1 MDTIATLNDKFSWR
15 RCLSIG
21 LLYKKS
27 IIYYLSGSAAV
38 SLLCFLLV
46 ELVNHSGGNVMAT
59 YSLTSLLVAAAL
71 YFSPIMFARRDDTV
85 MTLLPVKASEKLVFY
100 LLLVL
105 VVTPAVIEGIWYG
118 LNLIFS
124 MINKDWDVT
133 RMMYAYISES
143 GTDLKSILGDEN
155 ECQLKISQVIAGC
168 IQAFALIITGLY
180 VVLRSTLHRV
190 VKSMSSVL
198 GMIFFIMIMA
208 GVTGGVIAVAK
219 MSIDTD
225 PTELSAM
232 IVEEIMPY
240 MIVMWGAML
249 IYGLFMTYRIYRLL
263 ATRQAK
269 N

>member
-38 SLLCFLLV
+38 SLLCVLLV

-59 YSLTSLLVAAAL
+59 YSLTSLLVAAAF
-71 YFSPIMFARRDDTV
+71 YFSPIMFARRDDTI
-85 MTLLPVKASEKLVFY
+85 MTLLPVKTSEKLVFY

-105 VVTPAVIEGIWYG
+105 VVTPAVIESIWYG

-124 MINKDWDVT
+124 MINKDWDLTKVVS
-133 RMMYAYISES
+133 AYLSDS
-143 GTDLKSILGDEN
+143 GTNLGDEN

-198 GMIFFIMIMA
+198 GMIFFILIMA

-219 MSIDTD
+219 MSVDAD

-232 IVEEIMPY
+232 IIEEIMPY

>member
-1 MDTIATLNDKFSWR
+1 M
-15 RCLSIG
+15 
-21 LLYKKS
+21 
-27 IIYYLSGSAAV
+27 
-38 SLLCFLLV
+38 
-46 ELVNHSGGNVMAT
+46 
-59 YSLTSLLVAAAL
+59 
-71 YFSPIMFARRDDTV
+71 
-85 MTLLPVKASEKLVFY
+85 FY

-105 VVTPAVIEGIWYG
+105 VVTPAVIESIWYG

-124 MINKDWDVT
+124 MINKDWDLTKVVS
-133 RMMYAYISES
+133 AYLSDS
-143 GTDLKSILGDEN
+143 GTNLGDEN

-198 GMIFFIMIMA
+198 GMIFFILIMA

-225 PTELSAM
+225 PTELSAI
-232 IVEEIMPY
+232 IVEEMMPY

>member
-38 SLLCFLLV
+38 SLLCVLLV

-59 YSLTSLLVAAAL
+59 YSLTSLLVAAAF
-71 YFSPIMFARRDDTV
+71 YFSPIMFARRDDTI
-85 MTLLPVKASEKLVFY
+85 MTLLPVKTSEKLVFY

-105 VVTPAVIEGIWYG
+105 VVTPAVIESIWYG

-124 MINKDWDVT
+124 MINKDWDLTKVVS
-133 RMMYAYISES
+133 AYLSDS
-143 GTDLKSILGDEN
+143 GTNLGDEN

-198 GMIFFIMIMA
+198 GMIFFILIMA

-225 PTELSAM
+225 PTELSAI
-232 IVEEIMPY
+232 IVEEMMPY
-240 MIVMWGAML
+240 MIVS
-249 IYGLFMTYRIYRLL
+249 RC
-263 ATRQAK
+263 
-269 N
+269 